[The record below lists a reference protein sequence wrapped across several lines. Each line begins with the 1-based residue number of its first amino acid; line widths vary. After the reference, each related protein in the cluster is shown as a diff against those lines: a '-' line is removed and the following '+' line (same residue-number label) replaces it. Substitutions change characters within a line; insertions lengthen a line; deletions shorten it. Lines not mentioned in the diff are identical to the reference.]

1 MQNASLNKFER
12 EKLICNIF
20 FKVYK
25 IQSVQINCLCA
36 PKLTSVEI
44 FNVGDSFYPDA
55 RGMYIK

>member
-1 MQNASLNKFER
+1 MLAIKDDQYGQKTCLEMT
-12 EKLICNIF
+12 
-20 FKVYK
+20 K
-25 IQSVQINCLCA
+25 ITMWDIYCLCA